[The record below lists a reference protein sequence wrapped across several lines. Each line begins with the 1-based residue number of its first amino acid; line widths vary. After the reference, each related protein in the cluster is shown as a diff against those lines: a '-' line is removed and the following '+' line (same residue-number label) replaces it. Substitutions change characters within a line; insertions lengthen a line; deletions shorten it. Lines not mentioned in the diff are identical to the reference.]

1 MHKVLRRSQQLW
13 RPTFRK
19 VARSKW
25 QGKKQW
31 QSSNAR
37 QASGRNSVARKEF
50 NTMRV
55 DIWRQLRKLGE
66 DTSLWDNALTSVLL
80 DRLLEISGR
89 REKSRTM
96 VLGEGNQ
103 EHFQKVLDGEQTEES
118 PRDTTR
124 THSLVVKAAPVFHV
138 KPEAYEEWAAGGSP
152 LRTGVETL
160 PEEKVKPDEASSA
173 SGPAIPLPDDL
184 NAVLGASGQCH
195 VLPVKREEGPSEAPG
210 WQCEECNCQL
220 KSESGLSQHKRHGH
234 PLTRGEKFI
243 LVGLSN
249 LHGVQQ
255 LLFLL
260 FLLLYVS
267 SVLGNVAILL
277 VVVCEPQLHT
287 PMYFFL
293 FNLSC
298 LDIFYSTFT
307 VPKRLASFLL
317 GHPQD
322 ISYTGCLSQLHF
334 FHFLGSSKAL
344 LLAVVAYDHF
354 VAICHPLC
362 YTLLMSSRVCL
373 LWAAAT
379 WATGFLHALMHT
391 LMTSWLHFCWSSHI
405 QHFLCNIKPVVR
417 LACNS
422 NQLNLNLLSI
432 VTGTLVIRP
441 FVFTLFSYLYI
452 VSFLLLKVQCK
463 EGRRKAFST
472 CISHLTV
479 VTLLYV
485 PVISNYVPPSSRSS
499 PKRDMIVTLMYN
511 AVTCVLNP
519 LIYTLRNVEV
529 KHALKRRLFSREL
542 LEQNMFCHAAS
553 VG

>member
-1 MHKVLRRSQQLW
+1 M
-13 RPTFRK
+13 
-19 VARSKW
+19 
-25 QGKKQW
+25 
-31 QSSNAR
+31 
-37 QASGRNSVARKEF
+37 
-50 NTMRV
+50 
-55 DIWRQLRKLGE
+55 
-66 DTSLWDNALTSVLL
+66 DN
-80 DRLLEISGR
+80 E
-89 REKSRTM
+89 
-96 VLGEGNQ
+96 
-103 EHFQKVLDGEQTEES
+103 TEV
-118 PRDTTR
+118 R
-124 THSLVVKAAPVFHV
+124 
-138 KPEAYEEWAAGGSP
+138 
-152 LRTGVETL
+152 
-160 PEEKVKPDEASSA
+160 
-173 SGPAIPLPDDL
+173 
-184 NAVLGASGQCH
+184 
-195 VLPVKREEGPSEAPG
+195 
-210 WQCEECNCQL
+210 
-220 KSESGLSQHKRHGH
+220 
-234 PLTRGEKFI
+234 KFI

-249 LHGVQQ
+249 LQGLQQ

-277 VVVCEPQLHT
+277 VVVCEPRLHT

-298 LDIFYSTFT
+298 LDIFYSTVT
-307 VPKRLASFLL
+307 VPKLLDSFLL

-334 FHFLGSSKAL
+334 FHFLGSSEAL
-344 LLAVVAYDHF
+344 LLAVMAYDRF
-354 VAICHPLC
+354 VAICHPLR
-362 YTLLMSSRVCL
+362 YTLLMSPRACL
-373 LWAAAT
+373 LLAAAT

-391 LMTSWLHFCWSSHI
+391 LMTSRLRFCGPNHI
-405 QHFLCNIKPVVR
+405 QHFFCDIKPVVR

-432 VTGTLVIRP
+432 VTGTIVIGP

-452 VSFLLLKVQCK
+452 VSFLLLKVQSK

-479 VTLLYV
+479 VALLYV

-511 AVTCVLNP
+511 VVTCVLNP

-529 KHALKRRLFSREL
+529 KRALKRRLFSREL

>member
-1 MHKVLRRSQQLW
+1 
-13 RPTFRK
+13 
-19 VARSKW
+19 
-25 QGKKQW
+25 
-31 QSSNAR
+31 
-37 QASGRNSVARKEF
+37 
-50 NTMRV
+50 
-55 DIWRQLRKLGE
+55 
-66 DTSLWDNALTSVLL
+66 
-80 DRLLEISGR
+80 
-89 REKSRTM
+89 M
-96 VLGEGNQ
+96 VLGEENQ
-103 EHFQKVLDGEQTEES
+103 EHFQKVLDGEVPSTEES
-118 PRDTTR
+118 PCDTTR
-124 THSLVVKAAPVFHV
+124 THPLVVKAAPVFHV
-138 KPEAYEEWAAGGSP
+138 KLEAYEEWAAGDSP

-173 SGPAIPLPDDL
+173 SGSAIPLPDDI
-184 NAVLGASGQCH
+184 NAILGASGQSGEDSS
-195 VLPVKREEGPSEAPG
+195 PRQTFKEGPGPATLPG

-220 KSESGLSQHKRHGH
+220 KSKSGVSQHKRHGH

-277 VVVCEPQLHT
+277 VVVCEPRLHT

-307 VPKRLASFLL
+307 VPKRLAGFLL

-362 YTLLMSSRVCL
+362 YTLLMSPRACL
-373 LWAAAT
+373 LRAAAT

-391 LMTSWLHFCWSSHI
+391 LMTSWLRFCWSSHI
-405 QHFLCNIKPVVR
+405 QHFFCDIKPVVR

-422 NQLNLNLLSI
+422 NQLNLNLLNI

-441 FVFTLFSYLYI
+441 FVFTLFSYIYI

-479 VTLLYV
+479 VALLYV